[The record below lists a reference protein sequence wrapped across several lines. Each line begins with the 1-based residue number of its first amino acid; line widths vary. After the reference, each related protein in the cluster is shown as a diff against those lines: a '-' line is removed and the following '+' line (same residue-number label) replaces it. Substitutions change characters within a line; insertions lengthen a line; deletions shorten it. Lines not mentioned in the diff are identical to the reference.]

1 MSLLTATREE
11 QLHRV
16 ATVPMVFPAT
26 PVPPPAVGNAEP
38 QVLRQR
44 QQLETG
50 QAPQNGSDQKFWQRQ
65 SNSGGINRSNGAD
78 LPSSSGDA
86 GGFRGDDTSHN
97 KDGGSE
103 TPTAT
108 SFLATEQAELAT
120 ARRPGDG
127 DPGGDEARWR
137 RLSKDELLW
146 FGDRCAAQAP
156 GTGRRQTLVA
166 AAAGVA
172 STTPKRGEDAAEP
185 CDGDWRR
192 RSSFPSSPQLS
203 PPLPLFCPFPTQP
216 PLSFSFL
223 LFKKESKLRLLLL
236 LGEGNIVGVTAGS
249 WGKTGRV
256 MVFRVRVSFSKIKV
270 MVHNETGSITLLLW
284 DKETTQLC
292 KKRVKQVME
301 DDVISDNAYP
311 PTFDNMMDRKVLFK
325 INVKFANI
333 KGFEQIYTVIK
344 ICDDEDIIG
353 KNMPKEIA
361 ENTSTFVTEIWGRNS
376 LDMSENIVNIKS
388 DTNPQFTLDGM
399 KEYISTLKCKTPGKK
414 TTSLLKIEGMNEN
427 EDEGQLSTNRG
438 GRKGVKRIKANMAQV
453 EH

>member
-1 MSLLTATREE
+1 
-11 QLHRV
+11 
-16 ATVPMVFPAT
+16 
-26 PVPPPAVGNAEP
+26 
-38 QVLRQR
+38 
-44 QQLETG
+44 
-50 QAPQNGSDQKFWQRQ
+50 
-65 SNSGGINRSNGAD
+65 
-78 LPSSSGDA
+78 
-86 GGFRGDDTSHN
+86 
-97 KDGGSE
+97 
-103 TPTAT
+103 
-108 SFLATEQAELAT
+108 
-120 ARRPGDG
+120 
-127 DPGGDEARWR
+127 
-137 RLSKDELLW
+137 
-146 FGDRCAAQAP
+146 
-156 GTGRRQTLVA
+156 
-166 AAAGVA
+166 
-172 STTPKRGEDAAEP
+172 
-185 CDGDWRR
+185 
-192 RSSFPSSPQLS
+192 
-203 PPLPLFCPFPTQP
+203 
-216 PLSFSFL
+216 
-223 LFKKESKLRLLLL
+223 
-236 LGEGNIVGVTAGS
+236 
-249 WGKTGRV
+249 
-256 MVFRVRVSFSKIKV
+256 
-270 MVHNETGSITLLLW
+270 
-284 DKETTQLC
+284 
-292 KKRVKQVME
+292 ME